1 MTALSA
7 NGHGFSDD
15 TPPYSRTHSR
25 TYPLTLTHSR
35 SHALVLSLTHS
46 RPHSTICS
54 QRRRTSAY
62 TYRSILPS
70 RTLAHSPR
78 PLEALQPEAY
88 STFHSPVCLLTA
100 RLLHRVRPALHI
112 KSVVQIYRDGHCGER
127 FPLLSCL
134 LTHPYRLKH
143 CSHGLKQVPQPP
155 LPAHRSIAAPYSAR
169 SAYRISCTN
178 IGRGPCGNGSLT
190 HIKRIPCFTP
200 PAWCIVAG
208 ASSISPS
215 PVCKW
220 AAQVL
225 RPVHQPSL
233 FDPFY
238 KYRPRT
244 LRDH

>member
-1 MTALSA
+1 MAKASTVRPFSFVLLPAKHTLHPCETGTRDNLFDFPFSLVCPCLIVFARSILPLVFFCNFCDDLTALSA

-15 TPPYSRTHSR
+15 TPPYSRTHSL

-35 SHALVLSLTHS
+35 THALVLSLTHS

-112 KSVVQIYRDGHCGER
+112 KSVVRIYRDGHCGER

-143 CSHGLKQVPQPP
+143 CSHRLIQ
-155 LPAHRSIAAPYSAR
+155 
-169 SAYRISCTN
+169 
-178 IGRGPCGNGSLT
+178 
-190 HIKRIPCFTP
+190 
-200 PAWCIVAG
+200 
-208 ASSISPS
+208 ASSTAPSACSPLDCCTILG
-215 PVCKW
+215 PLC
-220 AAQVL
+220 L
-225 RPVHQPSL
+225 
-233 FDPFY
+233 
-238 KYRPRT
+238 
-244 LRDH
+244 